1 MRVVTEVVETWAEG
15 QAYLRVLRDA
25 GYHGQ
30 LVEAADGRVVV
41 HVDGGKRG
49 KPLDQRPAR

>member
-30 LVEAADGRVVV
+30 LMEAADGRVVV